1 MCHEEFVA
9 KSLES
14 QKQAVHIAYSGNL
27 GIIECKKVF
36 WVDFD
41 LFI

>member
-27 GIIECKKVF
+27 GIIESKRVF
-36 WVDFD
+36 GVVSDP
-41 LFI
+41 LG